1 MSTVPS
7 RNTEPPSRNTGPSD
21 SRHDGDHGEPDDSLE
36 VVFSRF
42 SLDSD
47 RRTRRHARTTR
58 RRTEGPTTS
67 PAAVMLDAQW
77 PPTDTDVTWTS
88 AGLPVDLH
96 GPVQPHSPAEPR
108 DPAQSHGPMRNGP
121 PSDRRSEQDDGPAAS
136 IRPYSWTGGR
146 TRSNYQLELET
157 LVSVS
162 EMCQHHRLER
172 LEQQSIAEL
181 CKHPRSVAE
190 IGALLGVPLGVA
202 KVLLGDMADL
212 GLVTVHH
219 TVTKSGS
226 ASHLRLME
234 RVLSGLRRL

>member
-7 RNTEPPSRNTGPSD
+7 MSTGPSE
-21 SRHDGDHGEPDDSLE
+21 SWHDGEPAESEDSLE

-47 RRTRRHARTTR
+47 RRTRRHGRTTR
-58 RRTEGPTTS
+58 RRTDGATTS
-67 PAAVMLDAQW
+67 HGSQTLDAQW
-77 PPTDTDVTWTS
+77 PPADTDVSWTG
-88 AGLPVDLH
+88 ADLPVDPDSLLQPH
-96 GPVQPHSPAEPR
+96 GPMQTYGS
-108 DPAQSHGPMRNGP
+108 AQSHGPMQNSP
-121 PSDRRSEQDDGPAAS
+121 PPIRRSEPDDGPASS

-181 CKHPRSVAE
+181 CRHPRSVAE

-212 GLVTVHH
+212 GLITVHH

-226 ASHLRLME
+226 TSHLQLME